1 MFMDEGGR
9 AGGVDVL
16 AEGWSHEVW
25 TPQPS
30 ELDQYAKGFGFY

>member
-9 AGGVDVL
+9 VGGVEVL
-16 AEGWSHEVW
+16 PEGCIHEAW

-30 ELDQYAKGFGFY
+30 KPDQYAKGFGFY